1 MTVFSKNI
9 YFDVLDDIVNEYNNT
24 VHRTI
29 KMKSIDITDDYYVE
43 SHENPNKKDPKFKG
57 GDYVRIS
64 KYKNI
69 FAKGYTPNQSEEVFV
84 INKIKNTVPCT
95 YAISNLNGEE
105 ITGRFYEKEL
115 QKTSQKEFR
124 KEKYLKE
131 KVIDYMPIG
140 KGMIIVL
147 IVGLIKKISY
157 KKS

>member
-1 MTVFSKNI
+1 MLEFQNI
-9 YFDVLDDIVNEYNNT
+9 KTFLLNDILQ
-24 VHRTI
+24 I
-29 KMKSIDITDDYYVE
+29 GQ
-43 SHENPNKKDPKFKG
+43 KKF
-57 GDYVRIS
+57 
-64 KYKNI
+64 
-69 FAKGYTPNQSEEVFV
+69 F
-84 INKIKNTVPCT
+84 INKTKNTVPCT
-95 YAISNLNGEE
+95 YAISDLNGEE

-131 KVIDYMPIG
+131 KVINYMSNG